1 MASAKAAKPV
11 GIMEKSKEAAAM
23 AGEGAPRAPASKK
36 APKRAGQ
43 KPREP
48 KRKAKGGKPAAAKSS
63 KQQ

>member
-11 GIMEKSKEAAAM
+11 GIMEKNKEATAM

-48 KRKAKGGKPAAAKSS
+48 KRKVPL
-63 KQQ
+63 